1 MTEKPFFQAISGH
14 VRLDLELPRFDI
26 ETYLDIVNN
35 YVSLRKIA
43 INQETLKQKT
53 MQWSLSHG
61 SYSGRTA
68 RQFSDDLEGRLVRR
82 KR

>member
-1 MTEKPFFQAISGH
+1 MEI
-14 VRLDLELPRFDI
+14 
-26 ETYLDIVNN
+26 YLDIVSN
-35 YVSLRKIA
+35 YVSLRKISVK
-43 INQETLKQKT
+43 QEALKREA

-68 RQFSDDLEGRLVRR
+68 RQFIDDLEGRLGSK